1 MITIASDRSVLPV
14 TPSWLRLRL
23 PMRIREG
30 GNLEAART
38 ANLDAALSTW
48 AGERVNV
55 TGVCTLVLVHMGLS
69 APYRLIVR
77 IFSFLEMSLA
87 EKQALRR
94 HLKRRSSV

>member
-1 MITIASDRSVLPV
+1 VITIASDRSVLPV

-30 GNLEAART
+30 GNLEAARI
-38 ANLDAALSTW
+38 ANFDAALSTW

-55 TGVCTLVLVHMGLS
+55 TGVCTLVHMGLS

-77 IFSFLEMSLA
+77 NFSFLEMSLA